1 MVLEAVRWAAAGL
14 SSTGRVGL
22 KPGPAASIGSDW
34 PEPIQDRNLKN
45 NFLG

>member
-1 MVLEAVRWAAAGL
+1 MVLEAVRWAAAEL

-22 KPGPAASIGSDW
+22 KKEPAASIGSEC
-34 PEPIQDRNLKN
+34 PEPIRGKNLKN